1 MNQQP
6 YNADALPLSHLD
18 YRLLL
23 PLFGQANAALARY
36 DGSLQSIPNPAVMLS
51 PLTTQE
57 AVLSSRIDGT
67 QDTVDEVLEQE
78 KGLLKKGEKFQDIEE
93 IFNYRQ
99 ALCAA
104 LEHLKDDP
112 IRLGVVRELHR
123 ILMAR
128 HDTPRPVSP
137 EVMRRQ
143 PRKLPRLSR
152 RIVCSDRAGAGG
164 LMGPMRPIRPI
175 GLISLIS
182 RMGLMGRI
190 GFGAPFVPDGCGSTD
205 SFGKASTQYRYD
217 SYWCRHHTSP
227 VRICSMAGFIPP
239 HGRYEDLLSFRKA
252 RIVYDA
258 TVQFT
263 QRFLEKRD
271 RTVDQMI
278 QAARSGKQNILE
290 GCMASGTSKETE
302 IKLVNVARASLEEL
316 LKDYRDFLRTHGQP
330 QWEKNSAEALFVR
343 RIGARSDAS
352 YQSYQ
357 TYIETRPP
365 EIVANILIC
374 LIHQTNY
381 LLDQQLRALEKAFL
395 SAGGLRERMTR
406 ARLNARRQQSQDT
419 T

>member
-6 YNADALPLSHLD
+6 YSPDALPLSHLD

-36 DGSLQSIPNPAVMLS
+36 DGLLQSIPNQAVMLS

-143 PRKLPRLSR
+143 PRKFPRLSR

-164 LMGPMRPIRPI
+164 LMGPIRPIRPI
-175 GLISLIS
+175 GLIS

-205 SFGKASTQYRYD
+205 SFGKASTQDMYD

-316 LKDYRDFLRTHGQP
+316 LEDYRDFLRTHGQP

-406 ARLNARRQQSQDT
+406 ARLDARRQQSQDT